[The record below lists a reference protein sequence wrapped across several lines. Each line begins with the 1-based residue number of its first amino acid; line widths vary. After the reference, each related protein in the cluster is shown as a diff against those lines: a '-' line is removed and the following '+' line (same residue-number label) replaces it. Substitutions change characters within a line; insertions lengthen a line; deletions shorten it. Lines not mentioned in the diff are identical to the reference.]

1 MALPCFLHHD
11 SARYPVEVLC
21 GKCIPLWAVEVG
33 HTFPKALKREIAS
46 HYSVK
51 KRDAFSQ

>member
-1 MALPCFLHHD
+1 MQFPD
-11 SARYPVEVLC
+11 EVLC
-21 GKCIPLWAVEVG
+21 GKCISLWAVEVG
-33 HTFPKALKREIAS
+33 HTFPKALQREIAS